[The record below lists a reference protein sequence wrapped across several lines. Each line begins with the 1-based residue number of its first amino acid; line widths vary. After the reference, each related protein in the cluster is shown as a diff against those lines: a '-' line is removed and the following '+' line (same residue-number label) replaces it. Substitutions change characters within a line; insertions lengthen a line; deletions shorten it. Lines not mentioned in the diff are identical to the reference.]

1 MENRTVRTT
10 LSLPAEL
17 IEECDRAVK
26 EGKAKS
32 RNEFV
37 ALALRHELAAQKRAD
52 IDAAFA
58 TMADDVE
65 YHAEA
70 ATINNE
76 FAQADWEALEIG
88 ESQQ

>member
-10 LSLPAEL
+10 LSLPAKL

-32 RNEFV
+32 RNDFV

-58 TMADDVE
+58 TMADDIE
-65 YHAEA
+65 YQAEA
-70 ATINNE
+70 VMMNDE
-76 FAQADWEALEIG
+76 FAQADWEALKIG
-88 ESQQ
+88 EFQQ